1 MDWQTTPPHR
11 CRDVRFSDARP
22 AIGRNPDVVPRPGV
36 NRSLEHPN
44 GAQRRSRGC
53 GGVQTRGALL
63 TREPPGPGLLRA
75 LACRLPPQELT
86 SDVQPDNRG
95 LETFAMAR
103 TRYPTLLDVIQAVS
117 EVAASDQEILATVA
131 DLINSGQVR
140 LCGDA
145 AGATIDVSATE
156 DTAA

>member
-1 MDWQTTPPHR
+1 
-11 CRDVRFSDARP
+11 
-22 AIGRNPDVVPRPGV
+22 
-36 NRSLEHPN
+36 
-44 GAQRRSRGC
+44 
-53 GGVQTRGALL
+53 
-63 TREPPGPGLLRA
+63 
-75 LACRLPPQELT
+75 
-86 SDVQPDNRG
+86 
-95 LETFAMAR
+95 MAR

-117 EVAASDQEILATVA
+117 EVAASDEEILATVT